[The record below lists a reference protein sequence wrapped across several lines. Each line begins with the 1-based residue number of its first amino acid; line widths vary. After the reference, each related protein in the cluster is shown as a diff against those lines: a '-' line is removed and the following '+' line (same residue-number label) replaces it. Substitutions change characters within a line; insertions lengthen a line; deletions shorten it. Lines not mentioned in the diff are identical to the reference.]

1 VGQLRWAR
9 WPAPCHA
16 VSVLLQGKV
25 AIITGAG
32 SGIGR
37 SSAMR
42 FAAEGAAVVVADV
55 RGDRAKKVA
64 DLVAQAG
71 GRSLPFE
78 IDVSD
83 SDQVEALVA
92 QAIEGLGGLDVIFS
106 NAGVSRPGN
115 VVDLATGSW
124 DLMWQTN
131 VSSLFHAAKHAI
143 PYMAEHGGG
152 SIVATSSV
160 SGVFPDANTLGY
172 AATKAAVIGLVKA
185 LAIDHARQG
194 IRVNCL
200 IPGVTATPPM
210 LAALN
215 GGSGPLY
222 DALVESQPVGRLGQP
237 DELAAVAVWLASD
250 EASYVTG
257 QAIIADGGLTSES
270 QFSRLIRMTP
280 AEG

>member
-1 VGQLRWAR
+1 MA
-9 WPAPCHA
+9 CHA
-16 VSVLLQGKV
+16 VKMLLSGKV

-55 RGDRAKKVA
+55 RGDRAQKVA
-64 DLVAQAG
+64 DLVTNAG
-71 GRSLPFE
+71 GRSLACQT
-78 IDVSD
+78 DVAD
-83 SDQVEALVA
+83 AQQVEAMVT
-92 QAIEGLGGLDVIFS
+92 QAVESLGGLDVVFS

-115 VVDLATGSW
+115 AVDLDAGSW
-124 DLMWQTN
+124 DLMWRTN
-131 VSSLFHAAKHAI
+131 VSSLFHAAKYAI

-160 SGVFPDANTLGY
+160 SGIFADGNTLGY
-172 AATKAAVIGLVKA
+172 AATKAAVLGLVKA
-185 LAIDHARQG
+185 LAVDHAHQG

-200 IPGVTATPPM
+200 VPGVTATPPM
-210 LAALN
+210 LAAL
-215 GGSGPLY
+215 GGGTGQLH
-222 DALVESQPVGRLGQP
+222 DALIESQPMGRLGTP

-280 AEG
+280 AGGSSTSGSPPK

>member
-1 VGQLRWAR
+1 M
-9 WPAPCHA
+9 
-16 VSVLLQGKV
+16 LLSGKV

-55 RGDRAKKVA
+55 RGDRAQKVA
-64 DLVAQAG
+64 DLVTNAG
-71 GRSLPFE
+71 GRSLACE
-78 IDVSD
+78 TDVAD
-83 SDQVEALVA
+83 AEQVGAMVT
-92 QAIEGLGGLDVIFS
+92 QAIETLGGLDVVFS

-115 VVDLATGSW
+115 VVELDAESW
-124 DLMWQTN
+124 DLMWRTN

-160 SGVFPDANTLGY
+160 SGIFADANTLGY

-185 LAIDHARQG
+185 LAIDHAQQG

-210 LAALN
+210 LAALG
-215 GGSGPLY
+215 GGSGPLH
-222 DALVESQPVGRLGQP
+222 DALIESQPMGRLGKP

-270 QFSRLIRMTP
+270 QFSRLVRMTP
-280 AEG
+280 AG